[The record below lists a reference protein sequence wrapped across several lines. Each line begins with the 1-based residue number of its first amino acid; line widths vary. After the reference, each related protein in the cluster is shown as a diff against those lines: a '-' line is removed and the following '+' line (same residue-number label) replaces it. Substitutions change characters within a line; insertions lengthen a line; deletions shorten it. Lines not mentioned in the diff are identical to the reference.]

1 MKRTCKDKMGWH
13 ADNEPEL
20 GQQPVIISLSFG
32 EKRRF
37 QLKRKT
43 AEEDLPEYQL
53 TLFPGS
59 LMIMYGRLQDDWLH
73 RVPTE
78 YHDRDERINLTFRC
92 VHPR

>member
-1 MKRTCKDKMGWH
+1 MGWH

-20 GQQPVIISLSFG
+20 GQEPVIVSLSFG

-43 AEEDLPEYQL
+43 AEDDLPEYQL

-59 LMIMYGRLQDDWLH
+59 LMIMYGRLQDDGVSMGQPGTVH
-73 RVPTE
+73 RIRNVDVE
-78 YHDRDERINLTFRC
+78 DECETF
-92 VHPR
+92 VHQTR

>member
-1 MKRTCKDKMGWH
+1 MGWH

-20 GQQPVIISLSFG
+20 GQEPLIVSLSFG

-43 AEEDLPEYQL
+43 AEDDLPEYQL

-92 VHPR
+92 VYPR